1 MKERIL
7 ERARFLFV
15 TFGPRRVGL
24 DELAHQ
30 LGIAKKT
37 IYRYFSSKEHLVEC
51 AVALE
56 LENTKDN
63 LEDILGRRKNP
74 IRKILMIYYFLIQE
88 LQQLNPAFL
97 REVQAYYPPA
107 YSLIEDFR
115 ATLIDQPIM
124 ALLKEAKQTGMIH
137 PHVDEQLFVR
147 IHLTKINQVMRES
160 KLCFQTEYSVD
171 TLFEHLILSNVKGIL
186 REEYSLSAFNKN

>member
-1 MKERIL
+1 MKEKIL
-7 ERARFLFV
+7 ECARFLFV
-15 TFGPRRVGL
+15 TLGPRRVGL

-30 LGIAKKT
+30 LGISKKT
-37 IYRYFSSKEHLVEC
+37 IYKYFSSKEHLVEC
-51 AVALE
+51 AIALE
-56 LENTKDN
+56 LENIRGN
-63 LEDILGRRKNP
+63 LEEILGRRVNP
-74 IRKILMIYYFLIQE
+74 VRKVLMIYYFIIQE

-137 PHVDEQLFVR
+137 PHVDEKLFVR
-147 IHLTKINQVMRES
+147 IHLSKISQVMREN
-160 KLCFQTEYSVD
+160 KLYFQTEYSVD

-186 REEYSLSAFNKN
+186 SEEYSLSTLSNN